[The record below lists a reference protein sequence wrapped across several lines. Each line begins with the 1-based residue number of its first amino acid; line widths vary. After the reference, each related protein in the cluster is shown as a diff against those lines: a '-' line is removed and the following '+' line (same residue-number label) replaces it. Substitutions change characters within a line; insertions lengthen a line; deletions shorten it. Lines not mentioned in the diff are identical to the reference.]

1 MLTWRIFFC
10 SMTSFMTLN
19 YGLSAL
25 KPEESFGNL
34 SSPGLLNF
42 GKFDNVP
49 WYWYEIPIFILMG
62 IFGGLLGAAFVQMN
76 KCITGKLS
84 NDILKA
90 WLWAWLDVSVHNV
103 VLRMYCSGLII
114 INSIISKQCLKVIHS
129 KSQSFFKESSFE
141 SRRDCFIFWLSEN

>member
-1 MLTWRIFFC
+1 MINDSFSPSNQFGALEEAASYWNQMLTWRIFFC

-49 WYWYEIPIFILMG
+49 WYWYEIPIFIMMG

-84 NDILKA
+84 SNILRA
-90 WLWAWLDVSVHNV
+90 
-103 VLRMYCSGLII
+103 
-114 INSIISKQCLKVIHS
+114 
-129 KSQSFFKESSFE
+129 
-141 SRRDCFIFWLSEN
+141 